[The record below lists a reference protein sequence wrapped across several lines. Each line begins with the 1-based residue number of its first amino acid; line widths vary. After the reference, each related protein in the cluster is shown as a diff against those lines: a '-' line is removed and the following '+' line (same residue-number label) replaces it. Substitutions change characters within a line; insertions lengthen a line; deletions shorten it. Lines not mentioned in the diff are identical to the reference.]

1 RMPTDSEF
9 AELINNTT
17 TTWTTSN
24 GVYGRLVTGKG
35 DYASASIF
43 LPAAGYGR
51 GTSLYDSGSYG
62 RYWSSTPGSSR
73 SDRAWNLYFGS
84 GDFYRSRSS
93 RDYGFS
99 VRALRG
105 FAE

>member
-1 RMPTDSEF
+1 MPTDSEF
-9 AELINNTT
+9 GELINNTT

-43 LPAAGYGR
+43 LPAAGG
-51 GTSLYDSGSYG
+51 GNGASLGASGSRGY
-62 RYWSSTPGSSR
+62 YWSSSPRSSY
-73 SDRAWNLYFGS
+73 SVYAWYLYFDS
-84 GDFYRSRSS
+84 GGFYRNY
-93 RDYGFS
+93 DYRYCGYS